1 MIDALVQNILQQLQ
15 QPKQDLEHNLRAVL
29 TEAISKMDLV
39 THEEL
44 QRQQQALALA
54 NQRLQALQQ
63 QLEILQAQHNQTEAT
78 ASTSTATTVE

>member
-63 QLEILQAQHNQTEAT
+63 QLEILQTQQNQMEAT
-78 ASTSTATTVE
+78 TSTSTATTVE

>member
-63 QLEILQAQHNQTEAT
+63 QLEILQTQHNQTEAT
-78 ASTSTATTVE
+78 TSTSTATTVE

>member
-63 QLEILQAQHNQTEAT
+63 QLDALQAQHNQTEAT
-78 ASTSTATTVE
+78 TSTSTATTVE

>member
-63 QLEILQAQHNQTEAT
+63 QLDALQVQHNQTEAMT
-78 ASTSTATTVE
+78 STSTATTVE

>member
-54 NQRLQALQQ
+54 HQRLQVLRQQLDELQQ
-63 QLEILQAQHNQTEAT
+63 RQAE
-78 ASTSTATTVE
+78 STSAQQNTATTE

>member
-63 QLEILQAQHNQTEAT
+63 QLEILQTQHNQIEAT
-78 ASTSTATTVE
+78 TSTSTATTVE

>member
-54 NQRLQALQQ
+54 HQRLQALQQ
-63 QLEILQAQHNQTEAT
+63 QLDELQQRQAE
-78 ASTSTATTVE
+78 STSAQQNTATTE